1 MRWSLDWPATLVES
15 LKAAACLCIFIASS
29 QAVRSKRGSTLIV
42 KAVGYAGMAALLVA
56 LGHRIFGVSLIYGRF
71 GEARHLL
78 NGPFVNPNHNAEFL
92 ELSAFAALSLALGH
106 GSRAQRLA
114 WTAAAIACAAGAIAT
129 LSRGS
134 LLALPAGA
142 IGLAALLRWRKPRQD
157 PPALPKS
164 LPDGPRSRFP
174 FRWVPWAIGGALSVA
189 ALALALGATAVIGR
203 LSRQSL
209 VAEMRPALWLDSLR
223 VLAAHPLGI
232 GGGAFDRVY
241 PVYRTLITSH
251 PTRFTHAENQPFQF
265 LIEYGWP
272 GFIVA
277 VVASALT
284 FSSLRPR
291 HMPTSSLA
299 ILAALMAVV
308 VHNLVDFGIELLGV
322 SLPFFALLGSL
333 AGRERRAGPPA
344 SSRVFALGASGL
356 AIATTLLMVPVT
368 YSRSLQ
374 NYDAL
379 IRQATT
385 ASVRQ
390 GLAEAAQGPHPTDYF
405 YPLVESTGIPVSTG
419 QAGWHERL
427 RLLNH
432 ALRLC
437 SVCSDVHLEVA
448 RTLWSLGRRRQAI
461 GEYRS
466 AITIQP
472 DLILAISQEIWR
484 NGKNTNDLVDLVA
497 GSPERTV
504 QICSDLLN
512 NGISGAALRVL
523 DGARAFGISD
533 GQEAILRGRAAL
545 QRGQPGAA
553 ESWLLKAM
561 ALLPAEPGIHL
572 YLAEAFESNGK
583 VDEAL
588 RTLDAATARFPGDW
602 QSAGARLEILRRH
615 QRWSMT
621 EHAIEAFKEALQSS
635 QFPTTE
641 AHLAAAR
648 IYLEQGRL
656 TDALREYQLAA
667 VQRRDD
673 VGLLIEYARAAD
685 RAGRTTTATRLLGE
699 ASTLSPSNPDAR
711 VLLQQ
716 IAQRRRETSETN
728 LLYNGTGSSN

>member
-1 MRWSLDWPATLVES
+1 VES
-15 LKAAACLCIFIASS
+15 LKAAACLCVFIASS
-29 QAVRSKRGSTLIV
+29 QSGSSKRGSTLLV
-42 KAVGYAGMAALLVA
+42 RAVGYAGVAALLVA
-56 LGHRIFGVSLIYGRF
+56 LGHRIFGVSLIYGHF

-106 GSRAQRLA
+106 GTRHQRFA
-114 WTAAAIACAAGAIAT
+114 WIAAAISCAAGAIAT

-142 IGLAALLRWRKPRQD
+142 ICLAALLRLRKPRQD
-157 PPALPKS
+157 PPPPPTALPAF
-164 LPDGPRSRFP
+164 PRSRLP
-174 FRWVPWAIGGALSVA
+174 FRWVPWAIGGAFSVV

-209 VAEMRPALWLDSLR
+209 VAEARPALWMDSLR
-223 VLAAHPLGI
+223 VLATHPLGI

-241 PVYRTLITSH
+241 PVYRTLVTLH

-277 VVASALT
+277 LVASALT
-284 FSSLRPR
+284 FASLRPR
-291 HMPTSSLA
+291 DMPTSSLA
-299 ILAALMAVV
+299 IAAGLMAVV

-344 SSRVFALGASGL
+344 SSRVFAFVASAL
-356 AIATTLLMVPVT
+356 AIATTALMVPLM

-390 GLAEAAQGPHPTDYF
+390 GLAAAAQGPHPTDYF
-405 YPLVESTGIPVSTG
+405 YPLVESSATPGLTG

-437 SVCSDVHLEVA
+437 AVCADVHLEVA

-472 DLILAISQEIWR
+472 DLILAITEEIWR
-484 NGKNTNDLVDLVA
+484 NGKNTNDLIDLVA
-497 GSPERTV
+497 ENPERTV
-504 QICSDLLN
+504 QICSHLLN
-512 NGISGAALRVL
+512 NGLPAVAIEVL
-523 DGARAFGISD
+523 DAARAYGVSD
-533 GQEAILRGRAAL
+533 GHESILRGRAAL
-545 QRGQPGAA
+545 QQGQPGAA

-561 ALLPAEPGIHL
+561 ALLPTEPGIHL
-572 YLAEAFESNGK
+572 YLAQALEWNGK

-588 RTLDAATARFPGDW
+588 RTLEGALARFPGDW
-602 QSAGARLEILRRH
+602 QSAGARLDILRRH

-621 EHAIEAFKEALQSS
+621 EHAIEAYKEALQSS
-635 QFPTTE
+635 QLPTTD

-648 IYLEQGRL
+648 IYLDQGRL
-656 TDALREYQLAA
+656 TDSLREYQLAA

-673 VGLLIEYARAAD
+673 VGLLIEYARVAD
-685 RAGRTTTATRLLGE
+685 RAGRTTTATQLLGE
-699 ASTLSPSNPDAR
+699 ASALSPTNQDAR
-711 VLLQQ
+711 TLLQQ
-716 IAQRRRETSETN
+716 IAQRRRETSESN
-728 LLYNGTGSSN
+728 LLYNRAGRSN